1 MSAPSLG
8 PLLHEGKAKRVY
20 ATDRS
25 DVLALE
31 FKDDATAFNAQK
43 KARLAGKGA
52 LNCRISALI
61 FEHLEALGIPTHYL
75 GVEGRNWMFVRPVRV
90 VPLEVVIRNVAAGSL
105 CRQLP
110 IAAGTP
116 LAVPLLD
123 LYYKDD
129 HLGDPLL
136 SGARLQLLNLVTAE
150 QQGAIEAL
158 ARRVNQALRQLF
170 SSVGLE
176 LVDFKIELGF
186 TADGSLVLADE
197 ISPDSCRLWDLAV
210 SDDQDRIMD
219 KDRFR
224 QDLGGVLDAYG
235 EVLKRVQGC
244 LPEPR
249 LYR

>member
-1 MSAPSLG
+1 MSALPIG
-8 PLLHEGKAKRVY
+8 PLLHEGKAKRVFS
-20 ATDRS
+20 TGRS

-31 FKDDATAFNAQK
+31 FKDEATAFNAQK

-61 FEHLEALGIPTHYL
+61 FEHLETLGIPTHFL
-75 GVEGRNWMFVRPVRV
+75 GVSGPNWMFVKPVRV
-90 VPLEVVIRNVAAGSL
+90 VPLEVVVRNVAAGSL

-110 IAAGTP
+110 LVPGTSLP
-116 LAVPLLD
+116 HPLLD

-129 HLGDPLL
+129 GLGDPLL
-136 SGARLQLLNLVTAE
+136 TVARLELLNLVTAD
-150 QQGAIEAL
+150 QLSAIEAL
-158 ARRVNQALRQLF
+158 ALKVNDVLRALFAR
-170 SSVGLE
+170 VGLE

-186 TADGSLVLADE
+186 SADGTLVLADE

-210 SDDQDRIMD
+210 ADDQDRIMD

>member
-1 MSAPSLG
+1 MSALPIG
-8 PLLHEGKAKRVY
+8 PLLHEGKAKRVFS
-20 ATDRS
+20 TDRS

-31 FKDDATAFNAQK
+31 FKDEATAFNAQK

-61 FEHLEALGIPTHYL
+61 FEHLETLGIPTHFL
-75 GVEGRNWMFVRPVRV
+75 GVSGPNWMFVKPVRV
-90 VPLEVVIRNVAAGSL
+90 VPLEVVVRNVAAGSL

-110 IAAGTP
+110 LVPGTP
-116 LAVPLLD
+116 LTHPLLD

-129 HLGDPLL
+129 GLGDPLL
-136 SGARLQLLNLVTAE
+136 TVARLELLNLVTAD
-150 QQGAIEAL
+150 QLSAIEAL
-158 ARRVNQALRQLF
+158 ALKVNDVMRALFAR
-170 SSVGLE
+170 VGLE

-186 TADGSLVLADE
+186 SADGTLLLADE

-210 SDDQDRIMD
+210 ADDQDRIMD